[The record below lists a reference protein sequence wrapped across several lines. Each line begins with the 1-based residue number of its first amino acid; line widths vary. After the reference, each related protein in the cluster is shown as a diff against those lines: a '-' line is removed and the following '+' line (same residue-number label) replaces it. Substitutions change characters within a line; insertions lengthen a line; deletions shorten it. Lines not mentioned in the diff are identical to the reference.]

1 MEQPKKRPGR
11 PKKIVEPSS
20 IKTNGIV
27 NTPNNKENML
37 EFVYHNPLIFKKL
50 SSAFK
55 SFNILNVIMKFTKE
69 GIHIKTRDHKHV
81 SVIYI
86 FIDGSKSTH
95 YYCKEEFQIG
105 LKRPNLDQIF
115 KIIDTHYTR
124 IAFISKL
131 TTYRSSFYIQ
141 FSNGDMQNEE
151 IFETEIYDLKED
163 DLPSNDDESYPL
175 KFTLS
180 SKFFKKKINDN
191 ANSSQKIEIQ
201 KTGNEPIRFTHQLED
216 QLKFM
221 SIMTNEQLLD
231 IDSKILDDEFII
243 VSVRM
248 DFIKPIA
255 KCLLG
260 NKVRLSLH
268 EKNPIAIETKS
279 DDGLCSIKVYTDI
292 ELIKEFE

>member
-1 MEQPKKRPGR
+1 MEQKKKPGR
-11 PKKIVEPSS
+11 PKKVVEPSLV
-20 IKTNGIV
+20 KTNGIV
-27 NTPNNKENML
+27 NSPNSKENML
-37 EFVYHNPLIFKKL
+37 ELVYHNPLIFKKL

-55 SFNILNVIMKFTKE
+55 SFNILNVIMHFTKE
-69 GIHIKTRDHKHV
+69 GISIKTRDHKHV
-81 SVIYI
+81 SVIHI
-86 FIDGSKSTH
+86 FIDGSKATH

-124 IAFISKL
+124 IAFISKT

-141 FSNGDMQNEE
+141 FFNGDMQNEE

-163 DLPSNDDESYPL
+163 DIPAHNNENYPL

-191 ANSSQKIEIQ
+191 VNSSQKIEIQ
-201 KTGNEPIRFTHQLED
+201 KNGNDPIRFTHQLEE
-216 QLKFM
+216 QLKFT
-221 SIMTNEQLLD
+221 SIMTNEHLLD
-231 IDSKILDDEFII
+231 IDSKISDDEFII

-260 NKVRLSLH
+260 NKVRLELH
-268 EKNPIAIETKS
+268 EKNPICIETKS
-279 DDGLCSIKVYTDI
+279 DDEFCSIKVFTDI